1 MVGLEKRRLKRL
13 IAAIF
18 KYTEEEGKE
27 TESAEGLCCC
37 CSVAK
42 LCLNLCNSMVQKE
55 KRVAEDEMRWL
66 RAYYVSST
74 MLSIIR
80 PHLTASFNLFTNKGD
95 LEPPTLKDD
104 HSSRDHIM
112 SDAGQGNSEDQIL
125 LVSSL
130 ILVQGISEHILLSMR
145 KTHLGELVLHLQI
158 KSNQNCSSPWG
169 YFVIALEAWPLPS
182 VWSPRTIIQALRSY
196 NLNPT

>member
-104 HSSRDHIM
+104 YLSVCVSGMLKSPTLIVLL
-112 SDAGQGNSEDQIL
+112 SFLLLCL
-125 LVSSL
+125 LVFVLCIEVLVCWMHRYLKLLCLSL
-130 ILVQGISEHILLSMR
+130 GLI
-145 KTHLGELVLHLQI
+145 
-158 KSNQNCSSPWG
+158 P
-169 YFVIALEAWPLPS
+169 
-182 VWSPRTIIQALRSY
+182 
-196 NLNPT
+196 